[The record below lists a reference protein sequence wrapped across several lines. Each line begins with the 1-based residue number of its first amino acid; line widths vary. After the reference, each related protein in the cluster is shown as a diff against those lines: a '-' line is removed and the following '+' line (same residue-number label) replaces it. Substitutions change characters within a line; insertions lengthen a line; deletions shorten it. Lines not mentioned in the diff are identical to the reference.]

1 MEEATAASEEKPRR
15 TLTATNLTQ
24 FMDLLRQA
32 MKIIE
37 ENDPDV
43 ERSTKVIRGMMS
55 AVACYEVLLKEKQ
68 QKKKKQTIAAYFQAD
83 KPKSVMQ
90 SHTSPDAPDTPDI
103 EAESDT
109 GWSSELEAESESE
122 AEWSSELEVELES
135 EPG

>member
-1 MEEATAASEEKPRR
+1 MEEATAASEEQPRR

-43 ERSTKVIRGMMS
+43 ERSTTVIRGMMS

-68 QKKKKQTIAAYFQAD
+68 QKEKQTIAAYFQAD

-122 AEWSSELEVELES
+122 VEWSSELEVELES